1 MDELMNMMNTTE
13 NYIESRE
20 VAEMIGKA
28 HSDLLKD
35 IRRYCEQLSQGNF
48 TLRDFFK
55 ESEFNNRGKKYP
67 CYLITKKGCELIAH
81 KLTGTKG
88 TEFTAKYIERFHKM
102 ENTIKQ
108 FVPQTREQLISMA
121 LIEANKVIVEQTQ
134 LIENQKQEIEEKSTQ
149 IKEMKPKV
157 SYFDKVMQCPDLL
170 STTDIAKDYGW
181 SAVTLNKFLKDK
193 KIQYKNKNSN
203 TWYLYQKY
211 AEKGY
216 ASTKTNVYFGKD
228 GKEHAKPHMYWTQKG
243 RLFIYKTMKENGIL
257 PIVER
262 DDFEEDV
269 KTK

>member
-20 VAEMIGKA
+20 VAEMVGKQ
-28 HSDLLKD
+28 HKNLLSD
-35 IRRYCEQLSQGNF
+35 IRGYITEFAKLKIQPG
-48 TLRDFFK
+48 DFFK
-55 ESEFNNRGKKYP
+55 ESTYKDSNNQSRP

-149 IKEMKPKV
+149 IKEMKPKA

-181 SAVTLNKFLKDK
+181 SAVTLNKFLKEQ
-193 KIQYKNKNSN
+193 KIQYKNKNGN

-216 ASTKTNVYFGKD
+216 TSTKTNIYFGKD

-269 KTK
+269 

>member
-1 MDELMNMMNTTE
+1 MDELMNMMNATE

-20 VAEMIGKA
+20 VAEMVGKQ
-28 HSDLLKD
+28 HKELLKD
-35 IRRYCEQLSQGNF
+35 IRRYIEYFNKSNIPPV
-48 TLRDFFK
+48 DFFK
-55 ESEFNNRGKKYP
+55 ESTYKDAKGESRP

-88 TEFTAKYIERFHKM
+88 TEFTAKYIDRFHKM

-134 LIENQKQEIEEKSTQ
+134 LIETQKQEIEEKATQ
-149 IKEMKPKV
+149 ITEMKPKV
-157 SYFDKVMQCPDLL
+157 TYFDKVLQCKDLL

-181 SAVTLNKFLKDK
+181 GAVKLNNFLKDQ
-193 KIQYKNKNSN
+193 KIQFKRGK

-216 ASTKTNVYFGKD
+216 TSTKTNVYFGKD
-228 GKEHAKPHMYWTQKG
+228 GQDHAKPHMYWTQKG
-243 RLFIYKTMKENGIL
+243 RLFIYTVMKKNGIL
-257 PIVER
+257 PIMER
-262 DDFEEDV
+262 DETE
-269 KTK
+269 

>member
-1 MDELMNMMNTTE
+1 MDELMNMMDTTE

-20 VAEMIGKA
+20 VAEMIGKE
-28 HSDLLKD
+28 HSKLLRD
-35 IRRYCEQLSQGNF
+35 IRNYVEQLGQSKIGQSDYF
-48 TLRDFFK
+48 TLSTYKNSQNRDM
-55 ESEFNNRGKKYP
+55 P

-181 SAVTLNKFLKDK
+181 SAVTLNKFLKEK

-262 DDFEEDV
+262 DDFEEEV
-269 KTK
+269 

>member
-20 VAEMIGKA
+20 VAEMVGKE
-28 HSDLLKD
+28 HKNVLVD
-35 IRRYCEQLSQGNF
+35 IRRYIEQLGELKIQP
-48 TLRDFFK
+48 TDFFK
-55 ESEFNNRGKKYP
+55 ESTYKTSQNKTLP

-102 ENTIKQ
+102 ENTIQQ
-108 FVPQTREQLISMA
+108 FIPQTREQLISMA

-149 IKEMKPKV
+149 IKEMKPKA

-181 SAVTLNKFLKDK
+181 SAVTLNKFLKEQK
-193 KIQYKNKNSN
+193 TQYKSGN

-228 GKEHAKPHMYWTQKG
+228 GRDHAKPHMYWTQKG

-269 KTK
+269 